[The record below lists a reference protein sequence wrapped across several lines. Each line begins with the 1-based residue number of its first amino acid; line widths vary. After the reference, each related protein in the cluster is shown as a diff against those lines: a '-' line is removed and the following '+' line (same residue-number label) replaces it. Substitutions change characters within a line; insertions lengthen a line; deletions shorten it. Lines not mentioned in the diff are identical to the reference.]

1 MKYDCGILCKI
12 FIVLVH
18 YSVNMNNNQ
27 PDTHQ
32 NGGTGEDILP
42 PNDLHILPPT
52 LPSMDTVVLDAPPN
66 DLPVLT
72 PTLPP
77 MDTVADML
85 IY

>member
-1 MKYDCGILCKI
+1 MLRKI
-12 FIVLVH
+12 FIIPVH

-52 LPSMDTVVLDAPPN
+52 LPPLE
-66 DLPVLT
+66 LL
-72 PTLPP
+72 LE
-77 MDTVADML
+77 ML
-85 IY
+85 HLMIYLS